1 MIEYIEEA
9 AVYGA
14 LGANVLLIMAFI
26 SVSLYR
32 MSNMSLSG
40 NIKLLAQ
47 YIVIIVIGSTVISTC
62 LLFLGIILK
71 ESVEYLLVF
80 L

>member
-26 SVSLYR
+26 SLSLYR
-32 MSNMSLSG
+32 MSDISLSN

-47 YIVIIVIGSTVISTC
+47 YIIIMVIGSTFIGTC
-62 LLFLGIILK
+62 LLFLGILIK
-71 ESVEYLLVF
+71 ESVESLTIAL
-80 L
+80 